1 MHNLMTSYWRPFVIC
16 FTLNGVK
23 AFMVI
28 HNTCEDL
35 DLQKSD
41 NFCVCVTHKINLV
54 VQTLLK

>member
-1 MHNLMTSYWRPFVIC
+1 MTSYWRPFVIC